1 MDMLDHLVTYYEVE
15 YIVFEGEI
23 LHVHMRILYFDYLSI
38 FSINEGVEALNTTYS
53 QNFPAHG
60 FA

>member
-1 MDMLDHLVTYYEVE
+1 MDMLDHLVAYYEVE
-15 YIVFEGEI
+15 CIVFEGEI
-23 LHVHMRILYFDYLSI
+23 LHVRVRILYFNYVSI
-38 FSINEGVEALNTTYS
+38 FSVNEGVEALNATYS